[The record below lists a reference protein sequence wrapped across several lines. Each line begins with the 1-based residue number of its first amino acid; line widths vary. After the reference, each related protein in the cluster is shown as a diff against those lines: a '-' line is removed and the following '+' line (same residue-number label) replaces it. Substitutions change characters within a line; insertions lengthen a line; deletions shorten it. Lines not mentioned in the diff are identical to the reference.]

1 MRSVPFLVATLLI
14 AFTGGLGAQDLG
26 VDTIRMNRR
35 WGEREL
41 YTFPFVRMPHDPA
54 TALRINR
61 DLQLELLSVDPDTSE
76 GQWFDLVWGD
86 SACHVYPPLS
96 SISWSWSRPV
106 RGVLSVE
113 FSAEACG
120 AYCEGFTNH
129 YAYDVKLGRRIRYEE
144 LFMDSG
150 ATHIAEDLDR
160 RWREIVGEHIM
171 TLEADIADDG
181 GDTEDRVELYRSCL
195 DERTVNSPYVE
206 DLEILSGAIC
216 FTIARCSSHAE
227 LGMDELDAVAIELPR
242 SDLDLWLRPDIRS
255 VLGW

>member
-1 MRSVPFLVATLLI
+1 MRSVPFLVTTLLI
-14 AFTGGLGAQDLG
+14 AFTGGLNAQDLL
-26 VDTIRMNRR
+26 VDTIRMNRP

-41 YTFPFVRMPHDPA
+41 YTFPLVRMPDDAA
-54 TALRINR
+54 TALQINR

-86 SACHVYPPLS
+86 SAGHVYPPLS

-106 RGVLSVE
+106 DGVFMVE
-113 FSAEACG
+113 FSAEFCA

-129 YAYDVKLGRRIRYEE
+129 YAYDAKLGRRIRYKE

-150 ATHIAEDLDR
+150 ATHIAETLDR
-160 RWREIVGEHIM
+160 RWREIVTEHIT
-171 TLEADIADDG
+171 TLEGDIAGDRD
-181 GDTEDRVELYRSCL
+181 DTEDRVQLYRSCL
-195 DERTVNSPYVE
+195 DERTINSPYVE
-206 DLEILSGAIC
+206 DMEVLSGAMR

-227 LGMDELDAVAIELPR
+227 LGMDELYAVAIELPR
-242 SDLDLWLRPDIRS
+242 SELDHWLRPEIRS

>member
-14 AFTGGLGAQDLG
+14 DFTGGLGAQDLL
-26 VDTIRMNRR
+26 VDTIRMNGP

-41 YTFPFVRMPHDPA
+41 YTFPLVRMPHDA
-54 TALRINR
+54 GTALRINR
-61 DLQLELLSVDPDTSE
+61 DPQRELLSVDPDTSE
-76 GQWFDLVWGD
+76 GRWFDLVRGV
-86 SACHVYPPLS
+86 SAGQGYPRLS

-106 RGVLSVE
+106 QGVLSVA

-129 YAYDVKLGRRIRYEE
+129 HAYDVKFGRRIRYEE
-144 LFMDSG
+144 LFMVSG
-150 ATHIAEDLDR
+150 ATHIEEVIDR

-171 TLEADIADDG
+171 TSEADRQ
-181 GDTEDRVELYRSCL
+181 GDQEDRVELYRSCL
-195 DERTVNSPYVE
+195 DERTMNSPQVE
-206 DLEILSGAIC
+206 VSGAIR

-227 LGMDELDAVAIELPR
+227 LGMDERDAVDIELPR
-242 SDLDLWLRPDIRS
+242 SELVQWLRQDGRS

>member
-14 AFTGGLGAQDLG
+14 AFTGGLGAQDLL
-26 VDTIRMNRR
+26 VDTMRMNRP

-41 YTFPFVRMPHDPA
+41 YTFPLVRMPDDA
-54 TALRINR
+54 STALRINR

-76 GQWFDLVWGD
+76 GRWFDLVWGD
-86 SACHVYPPLS
+86 SAGQVYPPLS

-106 RGVLSVE
+106 QGVLSVE

-129 YAYDVKLGRRIRYEE
+129 YAYDVKYGRRIRYEE

-150 ATHIAEDLDR
+150 ATHIAEVLDH
-160 RWREIVGEHIM
+160 RWREIVGEHI
-171 TLEADIADDG
+171 TILEADIAGDQD
-181 GDTEDRVELYRSCL
+181 DTEDRVQLYRSCL
-195 DERTVNSPYVE
+195 DERTVNSPHVE
-206 DLEILSGAIC
+206 DMEVLSGAIR

-242 SDLDLWLRPDIRS
+242 SELEEWLLPEMRS
-255 VLGW
+255 VFGW